1 MSLDQQTILDLVH
14 LHDPIGVISVYVGI
28 TPARAAE
35 PQPGWPIA
43 IRNELRTLVD
53 EVKESRPHEH
63 WVAVSER
70 IDALDRELQRFL
82 DAAQHGRGRAL
93 FAPVSTD
100 GDVRT
105 ISLQIPFA
113 DRAIF
118 DVNPYVRPLVAAL
131 DEGRPAGIVALHK
144 RGIRVLEW
152 RLGEAEELDRGEFTI
167 GGRLWRKKSGPA
179 PAQPQDPRHGGQRR
193 DEFEDRVDENR
204 LRFVRQRAR
213 EVADFA
219 NDRGWD
225 RLVVAGDP
233 RLTKPFADEL
243 NPAPDEQLHVT
254 DLSWEED
261 APNVVADQVWDLF
274 KVLRSERAQQLV
286 DLVRDRALSGNAGAL
301 GMPEVLGSLNEG
313 RVDHLLVT
321 ETVQHAGFRSQGGY
335 LYVEEQR
342 PEAQTQELTREP
354 HLVERMI
361 ERAIETSATVT
372 PLREEDATGLE
383 EHGGVAAFL
392 RW

>member
-1 MSLDQQTILDLVH
+1 MTLNQQTVLDLID
-14 LHDPIGVISVYVGI
+14 LHDPVGVISLYVGI
-28 TPARAAE
+28 TPERAAE

-43 IRNELRTLVD
+43 IRNELRAILDRVQD
-53 EVKESRPHEH
+53 DRPHDH
-63 WVAVSER
+63 QVAVRER
-70 IDALDRELQRFL
+70 IDALDRDLERFL

-93 FAPVSTD
+93 FAPVTED
-100 GDVRT
+100 DDVRT

-152 RLGEAEELDRGEFTI
+152 RLGEAEELERGEFTI
-167 GGRLWRKKSGPA
+167 GGRLWRRKSGPS
-179 PAQPQDPRHGGQRR
+179 PSNPQDPRQGGQRR

-204 LRFVRQRAR
+204 LRYVRERAR
-213 EVADFA
+213 EVAEFA
-219 NDRGWD
+219 NERAWD

-254 DLSWEED
+254 DLSWDEE
-261 APNVVADQVWDLF
+261 APNEVAEQAWDLF
-274 KVLRSERAQQLV
+274 KVLRSERAQQLI
-286 DLVRDRALSGNAGAL
+286 DLARDRALSGSAGAL
-301 GMPEVLGSLNEG
+301 GVADVLACLNEG
-313 RVDHLLVT
+313 RVDQLLVT
-321 ETVQHAGFRSQGGY
+321 ETVQHAGHRSEGGY
-335 LYVEEQR
+335 LYTDEQR
-342 PEAQTQELTREP
+342 PAARAQDLVEEP

-361 ERAIETSATVT
+361 ERAIETSASVT
-372 PLREEDATGLE
+372 PIREEDAVGLE
-383 EHGGVAAFL
+383 EHGGVAALL